1 MIDVS
6 EMDPKDLQASLTGIV
21 MAFQDAIRALS
32 MTHPAPGTLA
42 QAMYKEREET
52 IAILLA
58 KGSSDLTIDAYRDI
72 IDSMRPHIEGDDMS
86 PP

>member
-1 MIDVS
+1 MIKVR
-6 EMDPKDLQASLTGIV
+6 EMSPEDLQASLEGIV

-52 IAILLA
+52 IASLLA
-58 KGSSDLTIDAYRDI
+58 KGTPDLTIDAYRDI
-72 IDSMRPHIEGDDMS
+72 IDSMRPHIEGDEMDPS
-86 PP
+86 